1 MTSTLFIILLLVAG
15 MAFSIVTKRLT
26 VAAALT
32 GGIVGFLL
40 FLGAGFTGVVMMATF
55 FLLGSFA
62 TGWKFSIKQAAGFA
76 EKNKGMRTAAQVVA
90 NAGIPGLL
98 GLLAWI
104 YSAQQYP
111 FILMMAAA
119 FAAATGDTLSSELG
133 MIYGKRFY
141 NIISFRPDI
150 NGENGVV
157 SLEGSLFGLAGS
169 VLIALIYCFS
179 FGWAGLFPVIISGMV
194 GNLAD
199 SILGAT
205 LERRSQIDNNLVN
218 FLNTMVA
225 AILCAAI
232 YYLL

>member
-1 MTSTLFIILLLVAG
+1 
-15 MAFSIVTKRLT
+15 MAFSILTKKLS

-32 GGIVGFLL
+32 GGILGFLV
-40 FLGAGFTGVVMMATF
+40 FLGAGFTGVFMMATF

-62 TGWKFSIKQAAGFA
+62 TGWKFSTKQAAGFA
-76 EKNKGMRTAAQVVA
+76 EKNKGMRTAAQVLA

-157 SLEGSLFGLAGS
+157 SLEGSLFGVAGS
-169 VLIALIYCFS
+169 LVIALICCS
-179 FGWAGLFPVIISGMV
+179 TFGWGGLLPVVIGGIA

-205 LERRSQIDNNLVN
+205 FERKHQMNNNLVN
-218 FLNTMVA
+218 FLNTLIA
-225 AILCAAI
+225 ALVCAAI
-232 YYLL
+232 YYAI